1 MAREVLNPQS
11 RKLVLN
17 VLEYFQNKKE
27 TSSENISVIN
37 CAAEALKLSP
47 RTISRIRQEGFS
59 ETTVPAK
66 RKAYK
71 TRDLHDGV
79 KSTIR
84 TVIYNMIENKQ
95 FVTRENL
102 RLELVNRQILDVSK
116 TTLSIILKGIGFRF
130 AKDNGRRALMERP
143 EIASKRVDFLREYI
157 TNAKCESPL
166 DVVFLDETWIFQH
179 GSNTLQT
186 WHDNDVKSVR
196 KKHCSEGKRYI
207 IVHAGNKE
215 GFIDGAGLIFSTKN
229 KSADYHDNMN
239 SELFEKWMEE
249 QLLPRLKKPSLIVMD
264 NARYH
269 SRLMEK
275 IPNTQSTK
283 DEIIQWLQS
292 KNIPIPQHA
301 FKCELLQIVHQFKP
315 KNIAY
320 AIDELIYK
328 MGHSVLRL
336 PPYHCQFNAIEL
348 IMGTM

>member
-1 MAREVLNPQS
+1 
-11 RKLVLN
+11 
-17 VLEYFQNKKE
+17 
-27 TSSENISVIN
+27 
-37 CAAEALKLSP
+37 
-47 RTISRIRQEGFS
+47 
-59 ETTVPAK
+59 
-66 RKAYK
+66 
-71 TRDLHDGV
+71 
-79 KSTIR
+79 
-84 TVIYNMIENKQ
+84 
-95 FVTRENL
+95 
-102 RLELVNRQILDVSK
+102 
-116 TTLSIILKGIGFRF
+116 
-130 AKDNGRRALMERP
+130 MERP

-283 DEIIQWLQS
+283 DEIIQWLQRQKGYS
-292 KNIPIPQHA
+292 EEAVYNTWKDALHNVSAQNWADCIRHTENIISTSWERE
-301 FKCELLQIVHQFKP
+301 KILDRQILP
-315 KNIAY
+315 
-320 AIDELIYK
+320 LIINFNEDSSSEENNSSYRYN
-328 MGHSVLRL
+328 VRQIC
-336 PPYHCQFNAIEL
+336 HCGITVAAADAAADAL
-348 IMGTM
+348 SAAS